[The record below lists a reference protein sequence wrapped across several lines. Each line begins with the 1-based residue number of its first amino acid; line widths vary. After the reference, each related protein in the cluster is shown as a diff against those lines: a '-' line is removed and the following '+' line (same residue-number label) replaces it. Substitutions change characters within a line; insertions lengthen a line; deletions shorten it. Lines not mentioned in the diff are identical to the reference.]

1 MATTYLSRDQWSA
14 APPTKTLP
22 VSNAL
27 KGVCL
32 HWMGFHIEGDTTRL
46 VRSIPRNHMSP
57 PKSWWD
63 VAYNELISQTG
74 VVVEGRGLTVR
85 SGAQGG
91 TRHNKAYV
99 ALGLL
104 IGPGQPPTDAMIE
117 AVRDR
122 ISVVRYFQPQATEI
136 VGHKDLKATT
146 CPGPDVDR
154 MIRAGVFEPGATTVL
169 ADQTLEER
177 VSAVEMEM
185 AAIYAEIE
193 SLNNRMA

>member
-22 VSNAL
+22 VSSAL

-32 HWMGFHIEGDTTRL
+32 HWMGFHIEGDPTRL
-46 VRSIPRNHMSP
+46 VRSIQRNHMSP

-63 VAYNELISQTG
+63 VAYNELVSQTG

-104 IGPGQPPTDAMIE
+104 IGPGQPPTDALIE
-117 AVRDR
+117 AVKER

-154 MIRAGVFEPGATTVL
+154 MIRAGVFEPGATTVVP
-169 ADQTLEER
+169 DQTLEER
-177 VSAVEMEM
+177 VTAVEMDM
-185 AAIYAEIE
+185 AAIHTEIDA
-193 SLNNRMA
+193 LHNRMA